1 MNWIQWIPMAATL
14 VLLYVLRWSHIGITN
29 FKVFLF
35 IMIIWSLLLICF
47 YRLTRA
53 EQPKPGSGREGP
65 R

>member
-14 VLLYVLRWSHIGITN
+14 VLLYVLRRSHIGITN
-29 FKVFLF
+29 FKVFML
-35 IMIIWSLLLICF
+35 IMIIWSLLLIFF

-53 EQPKPGSGREGP
+53 EPKPGSGREGP